1 MSGEKLTKHHNN
13 PEQVDQATTNEAWSD
28 QPEQTKANE
37 AELPQTVESHEALEQ
52 QKERQRR
59 IGNIAVVAADP
70 EADPLAVLNELLPV
84 DRSVGDA
91 AKYDERAELYK
102 SLENDPEWYWNR
114 HERPEGSPPLRE
126 GELMWRISQTAA
138 LRARRALGL
147 KSYRQA
153 EKLRRRD
160 PDKYREYQQ
169 HAEEEVYEI
178 ARRTREQFDA
188 RSKTR
193 QELEAG
199 EITKEALKGIE
210 YDPMTAVIVD
220 RDKISSERAW
230 HEARKRLEHEQELD
244 YWRDMKENDERW
256 RYRLPRLRQIGA
268 KLWRGGAAR
277 NLYEQ
282 KYRAEIREQYGHIQQ
297 LEAVDENGQLYSPDE
312 VREKV
317 ATNARYALIMRLG
330 QKNESFV
337 YHNAGEKRTLLS
349 AENDPD
355 GAYRAMLNTLR
366 KFAAKD
372 ENGQWEMSVDELD
385 DALWRIR
392 ARQYDIKNTNGKYSR
407 EELERKFDILDNYEA
422 VAIYVRSA
430 VEHGE
435 ALDDVLQR
443 FKMYRAEAAGEA
455 RTETRRTKLDKIAEK
470 MQKYK
475 YGRMLTAV
483 TVGASSMVSTA
494 AEFLLK
500 QGSNILPI
508 LGPAGLGA
516 AMAAMETGNDFAEKV
531 MLGHY
536 NQATSGADNANKHG
550 SKESKED
557 VNSLESR
564 PTAVYE
570 TAWSRRLIQDMERV
584 IKTDDRDKMR
594 GVLDDVLIRQM
605 VSDIERVD
613 LISYTNPE
621 LIESERL
628 AMTVSLTKLQQRY
641 SELVKQT
648 QPDFDIDLYR
658 IRLESVIKKMHEYNI
673 DAKVD
678 ESNKSNHSDKSDYTP
693 ERVIEEC
700 GGLGATSWA
709 ESMPVDMLTEM
720 YDHMRKV
727 NLINRKMRRHEMK
740 GTAIKTGVISATF
753 STVLQEALAMFN
765 NPDTR
770 GLIESIMG
778 QDTDAKSTTLIT
790 GVWESLQDWFRRN
803 TEVASDMVD
812 KAIDSSAMNPAGLI
826 AQIAPAVQVETNLMG
841 RVKAFIIEKVWPFVK
856 DRLADKAQD
865 VAESTTDRVTEELN
879 DQIDAYRDS
888 RHAEAVNEAMDR
900 ANGIITDYIAK
911 YKDGLHDVRRVLG
924 EVGQDEEKSINLGWP
939 FRWAIATH
947 ADKFMGDLDNQ
958 IEELRK
964 SYQSTASSIPLD
976 DMAEAIEVRALG
988 NVLRQYGL

>member
-13 PEQVDQATTNEAWSD
+13 PEQVDQAAINEAWSD
-28 QPEQTKANE
+28 QPEQTEANE
-37 AELPQTVESHEALEQ
+37 ADLPQTVESHETLEQ

-84 DRSVGDA
+84 DRSAGDA
-91 AKYDERAELYK
+91 VKYDERAELYK

-138 LRARRALGL
+138 LRASRVLGL

-210 YDPMTAVIVD
+210 YDPMTAVTVD

-244 YWRDMKENDERW
+244 YWRDMKESDERW

-297 LEAVDENGQLYSPDE
+297 LEAVDEDGRPYSPDE

-330 QKNESFV
+330 QENESFV

-372 ENGQWEMSVDELD
+372 ENGQWEMNVDELD
-385 DALWRIR
+385 DVLWRIR
-392 ARQYDIKNTNGKYSR
+392 ARQYGIKNTNGKYSR

-443 FKMYRAEAAGEA
+443 FKMYRAEAAGET

-475 YGRMLTAV
+475 YGRTLTAV
-483 TVGASSMVSTA
+483 TVGASSALSTA

-536 NQATSGADNANKHG
+536 NQATSGADSANKHG

-740 GTAIKTGVISATF
+740 GTAIKTGVISVAF

-778 QDTDAKSTTLIT
+778 QDTEAKSTTLIA
-790 GVWESLQDWFRRN
+790 GVRESLQDWFSHN
-803 TEVASDMVD
+803 TEVASDMVN
-812 KAIDSSAMNPAGLI
+812 KVIDLSAMNHAGLI
-826 AQIAPAVQVETNLMG
+826 AQIAPVQVETNLMG

-865 VAESTTDRVTEELN
+865 IAESTTDRVTEELD

-888 RHAEAVNEAMDR
+888 KHAKAVDEAMDR
-900 ANGIITDYIAK
+900 ANEIITGYITK

-924 EVGQDEEKSINLGWP
+924 EVGQDGEGSINLGWP

-958 IEELRK
+958 IKELQK

-976 DMAEAIEVRALG
+976 DMAEAIKVRALG